1 MLNNPDIRKLLIGAL
16 CLLCHNAFALPDIQV
31 HGLMPNQAVVSI
43 NGTQRILKVG
53 KPSPEGVSLV
63 SADSKKAVLEWEGE
77 RVERT
82 LTKTITNN
90 FSAPATKDEVRIER
104 GHNNHYFTPGHI
116 NGRLVSFMVDTGAFT
131 IAMTPAEADRLSL
144 NWRKGERFIA
154 GTAGGGTPGYTVML
168 NNVSVGGITVNNIE
182 GAVIVAEG
190 NTDILLGMTF
200 LEKTE
205 MREENNALILRKKY

>member
-1 MLNNPDIRKLLIGAL
+1 MFKKSGTCKLLIGTL
-16 CLLCHNAFALPDIQV
+16 CLLCQNTFAMPDIQV
-31 HGLMPNQAVVSI
+31 HGLMPNQAVISI

-63 SADSKKAVLEWEGE
+63 SSDSKKAVLEWQGE

-90 FSAPATKDEVRIER
+90 FSAPASKDEVRIER
-104 GHNNHYFTPGHI
+104 GHNNHYFTPGQI
-116 NGRLVSFMVDTGAFT
+116 NGRLVNFMVDTGAFT
-131 IAMTPAEADRLSL
+131 IAMTPTEADRLGL
-144 NWRKGERFIA
+144 NWRKGERFMA
-154 GTAGGGTPGYTVML
+154 GTAGGGTPGYKVTL
-168 NNVSVGGITVNNIE
+168 NTVSVGGITVHNIE

>member
-1 MLNNPDIRKLLIGAL
+1 MFKKSGTCKLLIGTL
-16 CLLCHNAFALPDIQV
+16 CLLCQNTFAMPDIQV
-31 HGLMPNQAVVSI
+31 HGLMPNQAVISI

-63 SADSKKAVLEWEGE
+63 SSDSKKAVLEWQGE

-90 FSAPATKDEVRIER
+90 FSAPASKDEVRIER
-104 GHNNHYFTPGHI
+104 GHNNHYFTPGQI
-116 NGRLVSFMVDTGAFT
+116 NGRLVNFMVDTGAFT
-131 IAMTPAEADRLSL
+131 IAMTPTEADRLGL
-144 NWRKGERFIA
+144 NWRKGERFMA
-154 GTAGGGTPGYTVML
+154 GTAGGGTPGYKVTL
-168 NNVSVGGITVNNIE
+168 NTVSVGGITVHNIE

-200 LEKTE
+200 LEKTV